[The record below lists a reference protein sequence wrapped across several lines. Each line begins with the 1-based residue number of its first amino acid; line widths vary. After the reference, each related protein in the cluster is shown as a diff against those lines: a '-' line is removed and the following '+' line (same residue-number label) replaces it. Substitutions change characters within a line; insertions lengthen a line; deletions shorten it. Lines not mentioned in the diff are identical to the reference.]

1 LDSGYKKLIDSLD
14 KRELKEAVSRLKRA
28 NPRTLDHIVHPLH
41 NELFE
46 SIDCLK
52 CAACCSSLGPAIKDV
67 DIQRMAKHLKIKPSE
82 LTEKYLKVDEDIDYV
97 FKTMPCPFLQDD
109 NICSVYESRPMAC
122 REYPHTDRKNFYQII
137 DLSMKNVKICPVVAG
152 VFQKISEKLK

>member
-14 KRELKEAVSRLKRA
+14 KRELKAVVSKLKRA
-28 NPRTLDHIVHPLH
+28 NPRTLDNFVHELH
-41 NELFE
+41 YELFE
-46 SIDCLK
+46 GVDCLK
-52 CAACCSSLGPAIKDV
+52 CAACCSCLGPAIKDIDV
-67 DIQRMAKHLKIKPSE
+67 QRMAKQLKIKPSE